1 MTTAR
6 STKGWNITL
15 WILQGLLAALNIM
28 AGASKLFQPIDELSK
43 MIPWTSEVSSGLVR
57 FVGLAELAGGL
68 GLILPSLLRIQPRL
82 TALAALGLG
91 LVQVLA
97 AIFHLSRGEGS
108 FIGMNILFAV
118 LSLFVYWGRTKK
130 VPILGKASMLSQ
142 Q

>member
-1 MTTAR
+1 MTTER
-6 STKGWNITL
+6 SLKGWNITL
-15 WILQGLLAALNIM
+15 WILQGLLAAMNIM

-68 GLILPSLLRIQPRL
+68 GLVLPALLRIQPRL
-82 TALAALGLG
+82 TALAALGLA

-97 AIFHLSRGEGS
+97 VIFHLSRGEGS
-108 FIGMNILFAV
+108 MIGMNIVFAV

-130 VPILGKASMLSQ
+130 SPILPKAVAS
-142 Q
+142 

>member
-1 MTTAR
+1 MTTVR

-15 WILQGLLAALNIM
+15 WLLQGLLAAMNIM

-68 GLILPSLLRIQPRL
+68 GLLLPALLRIQPRL
-82 TALAALGLG
+82 TALAALGLA

-97 AIFHLSRGEGS
+97 AVFHVSRGES
-108 FIGMNILFAV
+108 AVIGMNILFAV
-118 LSLFVYWGRTKK
+118 LALFVYWGRTKK
-130 VPILGKASMLSQ
+130 VPILPKAATQ
-142 Q
+142 RA